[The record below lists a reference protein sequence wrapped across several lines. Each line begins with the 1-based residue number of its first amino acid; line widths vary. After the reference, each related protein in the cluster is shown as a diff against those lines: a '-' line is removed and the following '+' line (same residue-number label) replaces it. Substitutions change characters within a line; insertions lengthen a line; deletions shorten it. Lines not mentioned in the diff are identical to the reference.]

1 MMKFSRRMLMVGT
14 ALLLAFGMVAC
25 GVDDAAV
32 TAGVKAALV
41 ADSGLATTTIS
52 VDTQK
57 GVVTLSG
64 TVGSDALK
72 SKAEE
77 IAKGVKGVKSVV
89 NNLTVKAA
97 MAPIVIAPDTVL
109 KTAVIA
115 NLAKYGITD
124 LTVEVANGEVTLKG
138 NIMRAKLQDA
148 IKAANEAKPK
158 KVNNQLTIK

>member
-32 TAGVKAALV
+32 TTGVKAALI
-41 ADSGLATTTIS
+41 ADAGLATTTIG

-89 NNLTVKAA
+89 NNLTVKAV

-115 NLAKYGITD
+115 NLAKYGITG

-138 NIMRAKLQDA
+138 DITRAKLQDA

>member
-1 MMKFSRRMLMVGT
+1 MTKFSRRMLMVGM
-14 ALLLAFGMVAC
+14 AVVMAFGMVAC

-32 TAGVKAALV
+32 TASVKAALV
-41 ADSGLATTTIS
+41 ADAGLSTATIG

-64 TVGSDALK
+64 AVGSDALK

-77 IAKGVKGVKSVV
+77 ITKAVKGVKSVT
-89 NNLTVKAA
+89 NNLTVKPV

-109 KTAVIA
+109 KNAVTA
-115 NLAKYGITD
+115 NLAKYGVTG
-124 LTVEVANGEVTLKG
+124 LTIEVANGEVTLKG
-138 NIMRAKLQDA
+138 DIMRAKLQDA